1 MSMGSTGRAFVPSGA
16 DGRHIPERDD
26 DLVTTGSAR
35 EFVADYE
42 EDVPYRWASISVLGV
57 IVVAATLL
65 VRVGLDFSGSSAS
78 VVSYFADD
86 LLFGGIALIIVGCLI
101 ALAVFPPA
109 IPWVA
114 LAGGL
119 LVVLSFA
126 FFTLPASEAPFAADG
141 LLAVGV
147 VAAILGGYRAIVT
160 WRAMVREDSEPSPSS
175 AA

>member
-1 MSMGSTGRAFVPSGA
+1 MGSTGRPFVPSGA

-35 EFVADYE
+35 EFVAEYE
-42 EDVPYRWASISVLGV
+42 EDVPYRWASIGVLGV
-57 IVVAATLL
+57 IVLAAALL
-65 VRVGLDFSGSSAS
+65 VRVGLDKSGSSAS
-78 VVSYFADD
+78 VVTYYAYD

-119 LVVLSFA
+119 LVVLSLA
-126 FFTLPASEAPFAADG
+126 CFTLPANDAPLAADV
-141 LLAVGV
+141 LLAVGL
-147 VAAILGGYRAIVT
+147 VAAVLGGYRGFVT
-160 WRAMVREDSEPSPSS
+160 WRAMVREDSEPSPTS